1 MMSEERQKNGFLGP
15 LIFSRNYLH
24 GKSWVIY
31 LIVAASA
38 GSMATRLLVPI
49 YIGLAVDAVQA
60 YSMTD
65 LTSYA
70 ILILF
75 VSVISGFLQFS
86 VNYGS
91 QYVSQTYAY
100 NLRRKVFSY
109 LISKKFSFYES
120 QTSGDLLSRSTMDIE
135 ASRNFVVATLSQMI
149 PTFMMIGISFYLLFT
164 LNLSFALIFLA
175 TVPVLVILGIRVQ
188 RLQRPHWR
196 SIRKYYGDMN
206 ENLQENIVGQRVVR
220 GFSLETKEID
230 KFRETTGHYFNEYE
244 ETARIRGVYNNLMPL
259 VVSFATAAIILYGG
273 YTITGTTHDVGAL
286 VSVVTIFG
294 LIAVPISSI
303 GRLIVF
309 SENANAGIER
319 IGLITSA
326 SDLEDLGGK
335 REGLGIKVLAL
346 QDIHYS
352 KGGRKILS
360 GVNMEIFAGEFAAI
374 TGKTASGKSTL
385 LGLMQ
390 RLYEPDSGSISIDG
404 KDIRDMPLTV
414 LRRTLS
420 VVPQEINILSGT
432 LRENIVLGAE
442 NVSEDEVRRAAAIAG
457 ISDFIGSLPDGYD
470 TMVGERGIT
479 LSGGQKQRVG
489 IARAVLGSPSVLIL
503 DDATSSVDTETELK
517 IVQNIRRE
525 MGRTAVIFVTLRN
538 SLLSFADTVYDLSSG
553 KLTRRVAVPD
563 DSAEAPGED
572 GGASGGDFTAGNL

>member
-1 MMSEERQKNGFLGP
+1 M
-15 LIFSRNYLH
+15 
-24 GKSWVIY
+24 IY
-31 LIVAASA
+31 LIVVASA

-49 YIGLAVDAVQA
+49 YIGLAVDAIQA
-60 YSMTD
+60 YSMTE
-65 LTSYA
+65 LTTYA
-70 ILILF
+70 VLILF
-75 VSVISGFLQFS
+75 VSVISGILQFS

-91 QYVSQTYAY
+91 QYVSQAYAY
-100 NLRRKVFSY
+100 NLRKKVFSS
-109 LISKKFSFYES
+109 LISKRFSFYEA

-164 LNLSFALIFLA
+164 LNLYFALIFLA
-175 TVPVLVILGIRVQ
+175 TVPVLVVLGIRVQ

-220 GFSLETKEID
+220 GFSLEPEEIA
-230 KFRETTGHYFNEYE
+230 KFRETTGNYFNEYQ

-273 YTITGTTHDVGAL
+273 YTITGTTRDVGAL

-319 IGLITSA
+319 IGLITSEN
-326 SDLEDLGGK
+326 DLEDLGGK
-335 REGLGIKVLAL
+335 REGLGIKVLTL
-346 QDIHYS
+346 KDVHYS
-352 KGGRKILS
+352 RGGREILS
-360 GVNMEIFAGEFAAI
+360 GVNLEISAGEFTAI

-404 KDIRDMPLTV
+404 KDVRDMPLTV
-414 LRRTLS
+414 LRRTLA

-432 LRENIVLGAE
+432 LRENIMLGAE
-442 NVSEDEVRRAAAIAG
+442 NIKEDQVRRAAAIAG
-457 ISDFIGSLPDGYD
+457 ISDFIEGLPNGYD

-489 IARAVLGSPSVLIL
+489 IARAVLCSPSVLIL
-503 DDATSSVDTETELK
+503 DDATSSVDTETELR
-517 IVQNIRRE
+517 IVRNIRRE
-525 MGRTAVIFVTLRN
+525 MGKTAVIFVTLRN
-538 SLLSFADTVYDLSSG
+538 SLLSFADTVYDLNAG
-553 KLTRRVAVPD
+553 KLTRRIVVPE
-563 DSAEAPGED
+563 DSLETAGES
-572 GGASGGDFTAGNL
+572 GETSGGDYTAGDL